1 MKGTSIFN
9 FRSWSKIHPPL
20 PRTPRE
26 SQQLLNALT
35 SSFRRQLDHEY
46 PSTSSSDRER
56 SLPAERS
63 QGAPDSS
70 VQATDRHLRTIL
82 DNPLF
87 RVVPSKPANPALHRD
102 PSGMGSIEQQRLAK
116 EPMVVFDELVA
127 SGSVT
132 VSGLRSCLKSQLL
145 LASPHTGTG
154 FVKAMKESKAGT
166 KVVTWWFASDSE
178 TRKILFKSR
187 ASTASLLKFMVAEGL
202 QETVVVWLKMLAK
215 HDIGGRRGRLPETIA
230 HQVFS
235 NLLVDLLSAETQYGG
250 GLASAMRYYLQA
262 CKTYLS
268 VDDGQVDQR
277 RVPMLLPAATHLCQ
291 SVMQNAPTQ
300 TKQVPASMYDDF
312 IRTISKLSPRST
324 RMATIPIYHP
334 TRPDVKPLLD
344 FVDALP
350 SSDRLDS
357 WPEGRRENFLRA
369 AFDGL
374 RVLIDQEKL
383 WDAAYL
389 ARFIQEQLPGK
400 TDSMAASEHG
410 HLTSAEEQELLARL
424 DLALI

>member
-9 FRSWSKIHPPL
+9 FRSWSRIHPPL

-46 PSTSSSDRER
+46 PSTSSSDREKPVPGDR
-56 SLPAERS
+56 SR
-63 QGAPDSS
+63 GNPDSS
-70 VQATDRHLRTIL
+70 VHATDRHLRAIL

-87 RVVPSKPANPALHRD
+87 RVVPSKPSSPALRRD

-132 VSGLRSCLKSQLL
+132 VSDLRNCLKSQLL

-154 FVKAMKESKAGT
+154 FVKAMKDSKAGT

-215 HDIGGRRGRLPETIA
+215 HDIGGRRGRLPENIA

-235 NLLVDLLSAETQYGG
+235 NLLVDLISAETQYGG
-250 GLASAMRYYLQA
+250 GLASAMRYYIQTCEA
-262 CKTYLS
+262 YLTT
-268 VDDGQVDQR
+268 GNERANQQ
-277 RVPMLLPAATHLCQ
+277 MLLPAASHLCQ
-291 SVMQNAPTQ
+291 SVMQNAQTQ
-300 TKQVPASMYDDF
+300 TKEVPVSMYDDF
-312 IRTISKLSPRST
+312 VKTLSVLAPTSDLL
-324 RMATIPIYHP
+324 ATAPIYHP
-334 TRPDVKPLLD
+334 TRPDVRPLLD

-350 SSDRLDS
+350 SSDRLES
-357 WPEGRRENFLRA
+357 WSESRRENFLRA

-374 RVLIDQEKL
+374 RVLIDREKL

-400 TDSMAASEHG
+400 TDPTAASENG